1 MRAVLHA
8 VDDLMM
14 PNVDPRT
21 LKRMMESMGMKNT
34 EIDAKRVII
43 EGVEKDII
51 IDNPSVTMIEMQGNR
66 SFQVVGEVSERTKEK
81 EAMEITKDDIEMVKE
96 QAGISDDEAARKA
109 LEETGG
115 DIAEAILKLKGG
127 KG

>member
-1 MRAVLHA
+1 MRAILHA